1 MPVTIPISRAT
12 LLPLL
17 LLGALAPTAAPAQAQ
32 DRADQWAP
40 VRAVIREAMEER
52 KVPSVAIAVS
62 RNGTIVW
69 EEGFGLADVERRVP
83 ATPGT
88 PYSLASISKPITAT
102 ALMRLVEEG
111 RIDLDRPIEE
121 YLAGVKLTGL
131 AGATSD
137 ATVRR
142 VLSHTAGLPLH
153 YEFFYAGDPYPRRP
167 TDEGIARYGVLVNPP
182 GSAYEYSNLGYG
194 ILERAIERV
203 TGRDYADVV
212 EEMVFEPLGMENSE
226 ANEGTDMAGAAV
238 RYDAEGRRI
247 VAYDFDHRGGSAVF
261 SSVRD
266 LIRFGNF
273 HIGRAPRG
281 TPSILSDATRA
292 LMQRAHTPD
301 SVPAGYGLGWQV
313 TPDAHGY
320 RRISH
325 SGGMPGVSTILHT
338 YPEAGLVV
346 AVVTNKSD
354 PVAFRAALE
363 AAAVALP
370 RFAEGYRREQAEQA
384 AREKVLGEPARF
396 APPAELLGRWE
407 GTVRTYEGTV
417 PLALEF
423 QPDGDVHV
431 KLGEQLESLL
441 NFTSYR
447 NGQLTG
453 RFAATV
459 PTPETS
465 RRAHQVLL
473 NVRLRNGVLAGQASA
488 ITLDAPVYFALSS
501 YVELRRAP

>member
-1 MPVTIPISRAT
+1 MTRPQLRASLA
-12 LLPLL
+12 LLAIAA
-17 LLGALAPTAAPAQAQ
+17 ALAPAATPLHAQA
-32 DRADQWAP
+32 RPDQWEP
-40 VRAVIREAMEER
+40 VRVVIREAIQER
-52 KVPSVAIAVS
+52 GVPSVAIAVS
-62 RNGTIVW
+62 RNGSIVW
-69 EEGFGLADVERRVP
+69 EEGFGFADVERRVP
-83 ATPGT
+83 ATPST

-102 ALMRLVEEG
+102 ALMQLVEAG

-153 YEFFYAGDPYPRRP
+153 YEFFYAGDPYPRRQ

-182 GSAYEYSNLGYG
+182 GSVYEYSNLGYG
-194 ILERAIERV
+194 ILERALERV

-212 EEMVFEPLGMENSE
+212 EETVFEPLGMEDSE
-226 ANEGTDMAGAAV
+226 VNEGTDMEGAAV

-281 TPSILSDATRA
+281 TPRILSDATRA
-292 LMQRAHTPD
+292 LMQRAHTPG
-301 SVPAGYGLGWQV
+301 SLPAGYGLGWQV

-346 AVVTNKSD
+346 AVVTNMSD
-354 PVAFRAALE
+354 RVAFLAALE
-363 AAAVALP
+363 AAAAALP

-384 AREKVLGEPARF
+384 ARADVLGEPAPF

-407 GTVRTYEGTV
+407 GTLRTYEGTV

-423 QPDGDVHV
+423 QRDGDVHV
-431 KLGEQLESLL
+431 KLGDQLESLL
-441 NFTSYR
+441 NFASYR

-465 RRAHQVLL
+465 RRAHEVML
-473 NVRLRNGVLAGQASA
+473 NVRLRNGVLSGQASA
-488 ITLDAPVYFALSS
+488 LTPNAPVYFALSS